1 MLFGFL
7 LFVTTNPIKSL
18 YRYREKESVGQIKSY
33 TSYKLQI
40 YSNCHYSPLLGNICD
55 IMYLEAIFDENHHV

>member
-40 YSNCHYSPLLGNICD
+40 YSNCHKKISQFKPK
-55 IMYLEAIFDENHHV
+55 